1 MADFPTTSPSRLR
14 VWFSSRLGYVAAQMM
29 LLVALHTLLRLGLSL
44 RFGKEA
50 GSSAEWGA
58 VFLVGAHLDL
68 VVAFV
73 VMAPLWTW
81 VLLAPERWARRPA
94 SRWAFYAANA
104 LFWGVM
110 IFLLAAEYFFFE
122 EFRSRF
128 NTVAIDYLLYPH
140 EVFTNV
146 WESYPVPGVL
156 AACLIGACSIVWGAR
171 RTARHFID
179 MPLGARL
186 RRRYLIG
193 GMAATALL
201 VASVSLRE
209 TRFSKERL
217 WNELAS
223 NGLVS
228 GLSAAW
234 SRNLDYAAFYA
245 TLPMDQAVSRARR
258 LLSEKGSE
266 FGSLDQPLVRRVA
279 GDPAR
284 PRRNVVIL
292 LEESL
297 GSEFW
302 GCLGRPG
309 ESLTPEMDRLAARE
323 GILFENLYA
332 TGNRTVRGFEGVL
345 SSFVP
350 LPGDSIVRRDRSE
363 NVESVARVMK
373 RDGYQTLFLYGGRGV
388 FDGMRSYAVRNG
400 YDRFVEQKDF
410 LKPTFTTVWGVCNED
425 LYQRTLDELRALHQ
439 AGAPYFVTALSVS
452 NHKPFTY
459 PAGRIAEDPEARR
472 RENAV
477 KYTDWALGRFF
488 EAARKEA
495 FWNDTIFVV
504 VADHGARVY
513 GSQTIPIHSYEIP
526 MVILGGSV
534 AGAPRRVG
542 TLGCQLD
549 VAPTLLGMVGR
560 PYTSMFFGKDLF
572 RESESGRIV
581 LLNHNR
587 SVGAYRDERL
597 VILGL
602 NKTLEFYHGD
612 PKKTQMVRIDQPE
625 PQDRELQL
633 DAIAMFQIADDLYM
647 HRRFALDVPPGTPAV
662 VPGAAAGSARRDP
675 R

>member
-1 MADFPTTSPSRLR
+1 MPAPATSAPSRVR
-14 VWFSSRLGYVAAQMM
+14 VWFSSRLGYVVAQIL
-29 LLVALHTLLRLGLSL
+29 LLVLLHGLLRLGLSL

-50 GSSAEWGA
+50 SSAGEWGW
-58 VFLVGAHLDL
+58 VFLVGTHLDI
-68 VVAFV
+68 VVACA
-73 VMAPLWTW
+73 VMWPLWTC
-81 VLLAPERWARRPA
+81 VLLAPERWMRVT
-94 SRWAFYAANA
+94 STRWVFYVANA
-104 LFWGVM
+104 FFWSVM
-110 IFLLAAEYFFFE
+110 IFLVAAEYFFFE

-146 WESYPVPGVL
+146 WESYPVPAVL
-156 AACLIGACSIVWGAR
+156 AACLIGACGVVWGAR
-171 RTARHFID
+171 KVARHFVE
-179 MPLGARL
+179 MPLGTQL
-186 RRRYLIG
+186 RRRYLLG
-193 GMAATALL
+193 GTVGVALL
-201 VASVSLRE
+201 VLSLSLRE
-209 TRFSKERL
+209 TRLSQERL

-223 NGLVS
+223 SGLVS

-245 TLPMDQAVSRARR
+245 TMPMDQAVTRARR
-258 LLSEKGSE
+258 LLTEKGST
-266 FGSLDQPLVRRVA
+266 FGPLDQPLVRHVDGDA
-279 GDPAR
+279 GR
-284 PRRNVVIL
+284 PKRNVVVF

-309 ESLTPEMDRLAARE
+309 ESLTPEMDKLATRE
-323 GILFENLYA
+323 SILFENLYA

-363 NVESVARVMK
+363 NVESIARVMK

-388 FDGMRSYAVRNG
+388 FDGMRAYAVQNG
-400 YDRFVEQKDF
+400 YDRFIEQKDF

-425 LYQRTLDELRALHQ
+425 LYQRTLEELRTLHQ
-439 AGAPYFVTALSVS
+439 SGAPYFVTALSVS

-472 RENAV
+472 REYAV

-488 EAARKEA
+488 EAARKEP
-495 FWNDTIFVV
+495 FWKDTIFVV

-526 MVILGGSV
+526 MMILGGSV
-534 AGAPRRVG
+534 TNVPQRIS

-560 PYTSMFFGKDLF
+560 PYNSMFFGKDLF
-572 RESESGRIV
+572 RESPSGRIV
-581 LLNHNR
+581 FINHNR

-602 NKTLEFYHGD
+602 NKTLEFFHGD
-612 PKKTQMVRIDQPE
+612 PKKSQMVRIDNPGPE
-625 PQDRELQL
+625 DRDLQQ

-647 HRRFALDVPPGTPAV
+647 HRRFALDQPQGSVTNPAT
-662 VPGAAAGSARRDP
+662 R
-675 R
+675 